1 MDHIFSKT
9 IPKYKYQ
16 FMNFFNISSLNSFVL
31 KPFTH
36 GEIGKLISQLYNQ
49 KALSPTSILVTILQN
64 NIGVF
69 VKPLILTLK
78 QSFQ

>member
-1 MDHIFSKT
+1 
-9 IPKYKYQ
+9 
-16 FMNFFNISSLNSFVL
+16 MNSFNISSLNSFVL
-31 KPFTH
+31 TPFTH